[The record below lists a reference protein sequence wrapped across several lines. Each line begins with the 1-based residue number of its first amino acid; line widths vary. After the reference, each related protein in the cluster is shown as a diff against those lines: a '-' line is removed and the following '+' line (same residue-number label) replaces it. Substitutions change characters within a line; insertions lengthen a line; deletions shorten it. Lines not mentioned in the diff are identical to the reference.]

1 VLSFETC
8 KFLFDFFVLLST
20 FRNSGFTEVTVS
32 RQKKETSFF
41 VLLSTFRNSGFT
53 EVTVSRQKKKQVSL
67 FCSRLS
73 VTLQH
78 DLPT

>member
-8 KFLFDFFVLLST
+8 KFLFD
-20 FRNSGFTEVTVS
+20 
-32 RQKKETSFF
+32 FF